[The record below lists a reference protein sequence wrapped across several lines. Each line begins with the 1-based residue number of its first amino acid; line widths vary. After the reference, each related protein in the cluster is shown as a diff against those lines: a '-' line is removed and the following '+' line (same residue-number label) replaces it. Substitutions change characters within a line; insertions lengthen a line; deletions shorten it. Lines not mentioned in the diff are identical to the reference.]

1 MDPKSDKD
9 PDDDDIFAKLETD
22 FQAVLDE
29 LLGDEALDKFR
40 KEYEKLHGCL
50 KKSHDSEKRLMAK
63 CRELNAEIVSN
74 TAKIASALKLSQ
86 DDKSTISKLKNEL
99 DAAWKMVDTAHD
111 KETRA
116 RETIGAL
123 KTEINELS
131 KLVERGAG
139 LSVGQES
146 SVNQLIAD
154 RDALKAQLDQATSE
168 LTSLREKQTQVS
180 TELENVAKE
189 REGADE
195 KVSELQ
201 QDMQM
206 KMNEL
211 QREMRKR
218 DKLDREVAALKK
230 ETSEKQ
236 KQIENIKKRLVDQ
249 EDCNNGLSEQY
260 KQTQVQLERTKKEA
274 DILNSRLTKTQQDYE
289 NQVEQ
294 SDRLAAEN
302 QKKLAEL
309 KAREDEI
316 QAMKAEA
323 LKLTKMRE
331 NAQRKIQQVEE
342 QKLEVEK
349 DRDAKKSKISHLE
362 RDLDDAKKKAEQDK
376 KKHDD
381 LVRDRDIL
389 SKTLLKAT
397 NATEKQASLV
407 KLHESGKKSLE
418 QDIQAYREEGAKQR
432 KIIYQLE
439 KERDKYINE
448 ASDLTQKVLQHM
460 EEVKVREMTLFDYKK
475 KIAEAETKLK
485 QQQNLYEACRSDRN
499 LYSKNLVEA
508 QDEIEEMKRKLRI
521 MTHQI
526 DQLKDEIA
534 SRNTE
539 NKKQEEK
546 LARTE
551 KEKDQLKDKYQKA
564 QNMKESTQ
572 NQLEQMNKEVKN
584 LNDLIRDADE
594 ERKRQQK
601 ELQQVVSERD
611 ILGTQLVRRN
621 DELALLYEKIKIQ
634 QSTLAKGEIQ
644 YRQRLQDIRLL
655 KLEIKKLRREKAI
668 LNKNVSSIDDL
679 RKEVY
684 HTQRELLR
692 ERTRCKALEEE
703 LENPMNIH
711 RWRKLE
717 ASDPN
722 RYEMILKIQALQ
734 KRLIDKT
741 EEVVEKELAIQE
753 KEKLYVE
760 LKQILARQP
769 GPEVAEQLSL
779 YQNALRDKTKQMKRL
794 ASELNMFESQS
805 TEYKYEIERLATEL
819 QETKKNWFQMKKKD
833 QQRKEKERLHSN
845 THNMIHTKR
854 VDGPRFTGGGF
865 NLNQAASSQPGATAA
880 GGNVVT
886 AKVN

>member
-1 MDPKSDKD
+1 MTDKENKL
-9 PDDDDIFAKLETD
+9 DDETEDIFTRLETD
-22 FQAVLDE
+22 FQSVLDE
-29 LLGDEALDKFR
+29 LLGDESLEKFR
-40 KEYEKLHGCL
+40 KEYEKLHACL
-50 KKSHDSEKRLMAK
+50 KKSHDSEKRLMGK

-74 TAKIASALKLSQ
+74 SAKIATALKLSQ
-86 DDKSTISKLKNEL
+86 DDKTTISKLKQEL

-116 RETIGAL
+116 RETINAL

-131 KLVERGAG
+131 KLVEKGAG
-139 LSVGQES
+139 LSVGQET
-146 SVNQLIAD
+146 SVNQLLAE
-154 RDALKAQLDQATSE
+154 RD
-168 LTSLREKQTQVS
+168 SLRAQIESAGEELKTFRAKAEQFS
-180 TELENVAKE
+180 TELEKVEND
-189 REGADE
+189 REIADNR
-195 KVSELQ
+195 VGELQ
-201 QDMQM
+201 QDLQM
-206 KMNEL
+206 KVNEL

-218 DKLDREVAALKK
+218 DKLDREVTNLKRQADDK
-230 ETSEKQ
+230 SREVEATRKT
-236 KQIENIKKRLVDQ
+236 LQ
-249 EDCNNGLSEQY
+249 EQEELNLNLNEQF
-260 KQTQVQLERTKKEA
+260 KQTTVQLERTKKESE
-274 DILNSRLTKTQQDYE
+274 ILNNRLTKIQQDFN
-289 NQVEQ
+289 NQVIT
-294 SDRLAAEN
+294 SDHLAAEN
-302 QKKLAEL
+302 QKRLAEL
-309 KAREDEI
+309 KSREDEI
-316 QAMKAEA
+316 SGMKAEA
-323 LKLTKMRE
+323 IKLTKMKE
-331 NAQRKIQQVEE
+331 SVQRRLQLVEE
-342 QKLEVEK
+342 HKFEVEK
-349 DRDAKKSKISHLE
+349 DRDGLKHKITSLE
-362 RDLDDAKKKAEQDK
+362 LDLDLMRKKAEADK

-381 LVRDRDIL
+381 LVRERDIL
-389 SKTLLKAT
+389 SKNLLKAA
-397 NATEKQASLV
+397 NATEKQSGLV
-407 KLHESGKKSLE
+407 KLHESTKKSLE
-418 QDIQAYREEGAKQR
+418 QDIQSYRDEASKQR

-439 KERDKYINE
+439 KERDRYINE
-448 ASDLTQKVLQHM
+448 ASELTQKVLQHM
-460 EEVKVREMTLFDYKK
+460 EEVKVREMNLFDYKK

-508 QDEIEEMKRKLRI
+508 QDEISEKKRKLKI

-526 DQLKDEIA
+526 DQLKEEIA
-534 SRNTE
+534 ARHTD
-539 NKKQEEK
+539 NKKQDEK
-546 LARTE
+546 LSRTE
-551 KEKDQLKDKYQKA
+551 KEKDQLKEKYQRA
-564 QNMKESTQ
+564 LLMKDSTQ
-572 NQLEQMNKEVKN
+572 NELEQMSKEVKN

-601 ELQQVVSERD
+601 DLQQVVSERD

-668 LNKNVSSIDDL
+668 LLKNVSSIDDL

-717 ASDPN
+717 ASDPSQ
-722 RYEMILKIQALQ
+722 YEMILKIQALQ

-769 GPEVAEQLSL
+769 GPEVSEQLGL
-779 YQNALRDKTKQMKRL
+779 YQNALREKSKQMKRL

-819 QETKKNWFQMKKKD
+819 QETKKNWFIMKKKD
-833 QQRKEKERLHSN
+833 QKRKENERMKN
-845 THNMIHTKR
+845 NNNNMIHSQR
-854 VDGPRFTGGGF
+854 NDGPRFTGGGF
-865 NLNQAASSQPGATAA
+865 NLSQGTGSNGQANSVKA
-880 GGNVVT
+880 
-886 AKVN
+886 